1 MVETVKGYVE
11 KRRRDLESLVG
22 PNKIKKEFWKGKRVL
37 LTGHTGFKGTWMS
50 ILLQVL
56 GAEVCGFSL
65 PLNAST
71 FYSQVLPSIQSHNE
85 GDIADT
91 KKVLQLFDTFKPEI
105 VIHLASHSSLDGS
118 MKIPHFI
125 LQTNLMGV
133 VNVLE
138 ATRKTDSVKSVVVVT
153 SDKCYQNMETNEPYT
168 EDAMLGGKD
177 PYSTSKV
184 CQELLS
190 SCYMDTFFN
199 DEIRPI
205 GIATARA
212 SNVIG
217 AGDYNIS
224 RLMPYLLDRYSNGR
238 TPQIRNPYAVRPWQY
253 VLDVLYGYL
262 LLAEKLYES
271 AGITTEFNGAY
282 NFGPAADG
290 FEQVGKIAEMV
301 GKQFNSYEYI
311 IKPGEDHIRK
321 ETKILKLDSTKAEKV
336 LNWKIQK
343 HLEETIT
350 LTVDFVKREQQ
361 GEATGFLCREQ
372 ILRYMEG
379 MN

>member
-1 MVETVKGYVE
+1 MDINNDFWRG
-11 KRRRDLESLVG
+11 
-22 PNKIKKEFWKGKRVL
+22 KKVL
-37 LTGHTGFKGTWMS
+37 LTGHTGFKGTWLS
-50 ILLQVL
+50 VFLEIL
-56 GAEVCGFSL
+56 GAEVWGYSL
-65 PLNAST
+65 PLSNSS
-71 FYSQVLPSIQSHNE
+71 FYSVSSPNICKHIE
-85 GDIADT
+85 GDIAET
-91 KKVLQLFDTFKPEI
+91 QRICQAIELFQPEI
-105 VIHLASHSSLDGS
+105 VFHLASHSSLDGS

-168 EDAMLGGKD
+168 EDAVLGGKD

-184 CQELLS
+184 CQELLT

-199 DEIRPI
+199 NEIRPI

-224 RLMPYLLDRYSNGR
+224 RLMPYLLDCYSNGR
-238 TPQIRNPYAVRPWQY
+238 IPQIRNPYAVRPWQY

-290 FEQVGKIAEMV
+290 FEQVGKITEMV

-311 IKPGEDHIRK
+311 IKPGKDHIRK

-343 HLEETIT
+343 HLEETIA
-350 LTVDFVKREQQ
+350 LTVDFVKREKM
-361 GEATGFLCREQ
+361 GEPPGFLCREQ